1 MKPQVLRVD
10 NHLLFLDKPAGMPTV
25 PDESGDE
32 SLLDWAKAWVAREF
46 GKPGA
51 VFLGVVHRLDRP
63 VSGVVLFARTSK
75 SAARLSE
82 QFRARSARKRYLGVG
97 EGRARGVAGELVQWL
112 VKDEA
117 TRTVRAVGGPGGAAR
132 EAQTRWQVL
141 AERDGRTLFLFEPRT
156 GRAHQLRVAAATL
169 GAPLVGDVKYG
180 ARSGPDGRAVALHA
194 CSLCVAHP
202 TRDESIEVHSLPEAH
217 PWDDFFDIFRK
228 EDCFGPR
235 GPD

>member
-1 MKPQVLRVD
+1 MKARVLRFD
-10 NHLLFLDKPAGMPTV
+10 NHLLFLEKPAGMPTV

-46 GKPGA
+46 AKPGA

-75 SAARLSE
+75 AAARLSE

-97 EGRARGVAGELVQWL
+97 EGRARGVAGELAQWL

-117 TRTVRAVGGPGGAAR
+117 TRTVRAVAGPSGTAR
-132 EAQTRWQVL
+132 EAVTTWKVL
-141 AERDGRTLFLFEPRT
+141 AQRGDRTLLLFEPKT

-169 GAPLVGDVKYG
+169 GVPLVGDLKYG
-180 ARSGPDGRAVALHA
+180 ARPGPDGRAVALHA
-194 CSLCVAHP
+194 VSLRVAHP
-202 TRDESIEVHSLPEAH
+202 TRAESVEVQSVPVGQ
-217 PWDDFFDIFRK
+217 PWDDFLDIFRK
-228 EDCFGPR
+228 EDGFAPPA
-235 GPD
+235 PD